1 MGHGQSGA
9 PGPAQLVCAVG
20 SRAVA
25 APLRNPGQ
33 LDVVGHRLLRGT
45 GEAGLLRLAAEQP
58 PEGAVQEETVPAA

>member
-33 LDVVGHRLLRGT
+33 LDVSMGSV
-45 GEAGLLRLAAEQP
+45 EAYRVAGQRNDPTSGLS
-58 PEGAVQEETVPAA
+58 T